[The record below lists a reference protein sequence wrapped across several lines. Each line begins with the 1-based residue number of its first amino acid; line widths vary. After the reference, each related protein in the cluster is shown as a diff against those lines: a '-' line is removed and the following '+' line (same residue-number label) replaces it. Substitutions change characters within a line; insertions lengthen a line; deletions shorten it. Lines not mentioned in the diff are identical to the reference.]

1 MAVSPAYKDYI
12 LDLLSGVEGVTA
24 RAMFGG
30 AGLYVEDTMFGL
42 ITRSDRFYLRV
53 DEINQP
59 DFKALEAEQFIPF
72 EDDPKKSQM
81 KMPYFETPAD
91 ILEDEDALADWAKR
105 AWEAARRNKKPK
117 KKPKK
122 KIKKK
127 ERKS

>member
-1 MAVSPAYKDYI
+1 VAVSTEYKEYI
-12 LDLLSGVEGVTA
+12 LDLLSAVEGVTA

-30 AGLYVEDTMFGL
+30 SGLYVDGTMFGL

-59 DFKALEAEQFIPF
+59 DFEALEAEQFIPF
-72 EDDPKKSQM
+72 ADDPNKTHM

-91 ILEDEDALADWAKR
+91 ILEDEEALTRWAKK

-117 KKPKK
+117 KKKK
-122 KIKKK
+122 KL
-127 ERKS
+127 